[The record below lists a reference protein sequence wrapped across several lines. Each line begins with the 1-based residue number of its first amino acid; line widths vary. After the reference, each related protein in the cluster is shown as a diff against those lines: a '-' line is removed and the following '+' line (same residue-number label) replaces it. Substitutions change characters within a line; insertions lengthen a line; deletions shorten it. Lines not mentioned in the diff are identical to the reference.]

1 MSDPEKNNP
10 KEEPGSLKEDSS
22 FPDEEYLFS
31 EDEPTTGSF
40 DALQPQQPS
49 EQPVES
55 PPKKSM
61 SFPDISKLF
70 EKVKIK
76 PILEAVQQNFMLRI
90 ALIVILVLLITVL
103 IYRCSSNPLAEKTN
117 EKIVAISVK
126 HTTSKPQDVIVSSVP
141 AVTLRSK
148 PQTSYNGTGMNEDQF
163 QRLEKANSDLQSQ
176 VRDLSSQMS
185 NLRSNVDTTTA
196 SLKLVAE
203 QLSQLATT
211 IGNEAQKSAVLA
223 EQIKHQQKNPFV
235 ATKME
240 AVVPQIQCALQAII
254 PGRAWLVCSNGETL
268 TVRQGTQVYNY
279 GEVRYIDAT
288 SGQVLTSS
296 GQTIAFSQED
306 S

>member
-31 EDEPTTGSF
+31 EEEPTMGSF
-40 DALQPQQPS
+40 DALQPQQSS
-49 EQPVES
+49 EQAAAS
-55 PPKKSM
+55 PSKKSL
-61 SFPDISKLF
+61 SFTDISKLF
-70 EKVKIK
+70 EKIKIK
-76 PILEAVQQNFMLRI
+76 PIIDAVQQNFMLRI

-103 IYRCSSNPLAEKTN
+103 LYRCSANPLAEKTT
-117 EKIVAISVK
+117 EKIAAIPVQ
-126 HTTSKPQDVIVSSVP
+126 HTISKSQEVIVPSVP
-141 AVTLRSK
+141 AVTLRS
-148 PQTSYNGTGMNEDQF
+148 QSSYSGSGMTEDQF
-163 QRLEKANSDLQSQ
+163 QRLEKVNSDLQSQ

-223 EQIKHQQKNPFV
+223 EQIQQQQKNPFG
-235 ATKME
+235 ATRME

-254 PGRAWLVCSNGETL
+254 AGRAWLVCSNGETL

-279 GEVRYIDAT
+279 GEVRYIDAI

-296 GQTIAFSQED
+296 GQTITFSQED

>member
-31 EDEPTTGSF
+31 EEEPTMGSF
-40 DALQPQQPS
+40 DALQPQQSS
-49 EQPVES
+49 EQAAAS
-55 PPKKSM
+55 PSKKSL

-70 EKVKIK
+70 EKIKIK
-76 PILEAVQQNFMLRI
+76 PIIDAVQQNFMLRI

-103 IYRCSSNPLAEKTN
+103 LYRCSANPLAEKTT
-117 EKIVAISVK
+117 EKIAAIPVQ
-126 HTTSKPQDVIVSSVP
+126 HTISKSQEVIVPSVP
-141 AVTLRSK
+141 AVTLRS
-148 PQTSYNGTGMNEDQF
+148 QSSYSGSGMTEDQF
-163 QRLEKANSDLQSQ
+163 QRLEKVNSDLQSQ

-185 NLRSNVDTTTA
+185 NLRSNADTTTA

-203 QLSQLATT
+203 QLSQLVAT

-223 EQIKHQQKNPFV
+223 EQIQQHQKNPFG
-235 ATKME
+235 ATRME

-254 PGRAWLVCSNGETL
+254 AGRAWLVCSNGETL

-279 GEVRYIDAT
+279 GEVRYIDAI

-296 GQTIAFSQED
+296 GQTITFSQED

>member
-1 MSDPEKNNP
+1 
-10 KEEPGSLKEDSS
+10 
-22 FPDEEYLFS
+22 
-31 EDEPTTGSF
+31 
-40 DALQPQQPS
+40 
-49 EQPVES
+49 
-55 PPKKSM
+55 M

-126 HTTSKPQDVIVSSVP
+126 HATSKPQDVIVSSVP
-141 AVTLRSK
+141 VVTLRSK
-148 PQTSYNGTGMNEDQF
+148 PQTTYNATGMNEDQF
-163 QRLEKANSDLQSQ
+163 QRLEKVNSDLQSQ

-223 EQIKHQQKNPFV
+223 EQIKQQQKNPFG

-254 PGRAWLVCSNGETL
+254 AGRAWLVCSNGETL

-279 GEVRYIDAT
+279 GEVRYIDAI
-288 SGQVLTSS
+288 SGRVLTSS
-296 GQTIAFSQED
+296 GQTITFSKED

>member
-1 MSDPEKNNP
+1 MMSDPEKNNP

-31 EDEPTTGSF
+31 EEEPTMGSF
-40 DALQPQQPS
+40 DALQPQQSS
-49 EQPVES
+49 EQAAAS
-55 PPKKSM
+55 PSKKSL

-70 EKVKIK
+70 EKIKIK
-76 PILEAVQQNFMLRI
+76 PIIDAVQQNFMLRI

-103 IYRCSSNPLAEKTN
+103 LYRCSANPLAEKTT
-117 EKIVAISVK
+117 EKIAAIPVQ
-126 HTTSKPQDVIVSSVP
+126 HTISKSQEVIVPSVP
-141 AVTLRSK
+141 AVTLRS
-148 PQTSYNGTGMNEDQF
+148 QSSYSGSGMTEDQF
-163 QRLEKANSDLQSQ
+163 QRLEKVNSDLQSQ

-185 NLRSNVDTTTA
+185 NLRSNADTTTA

-203 QLSQLATT
+203 QLSQLVAT

-223 EQIKHQQKNPFV
+223 EQIQQQQKNPFG
-235 ATKME
+235 ATRME

-254 PGRAWLVCSNGETL
+254 AGRAWLVCSNGETL

-279 GEVRYIDAT
+279 GEVRYIDAI

-296 GQTIAFSQED
+296 GQTITFSQED

>member
-31 EDEPTTGSF
+31 EEEPTMGSF
-40 DALQPQQPS
+40 DALQPQQSS
-49 EQPVES
+49 EQAAAS
-55 PPKKSM
+55 PSKKSL

-70 EKVKIK
+70 EKIKIK
-76 PILEAVQQNFMLRI
+76 PIIDAVQQNFMLRI

-103 IYRCSSNPLAEKTN
+103 LYRCSANPLAEKTT
-117 EKIVAISVK
+117 EKIAAIPVQ
-126 HTTSKPQDVIVSSVP
+126 HTISKSQEVIVPSVP
-141 AVTLRSK
+141 AVTLRS
-148 PQTSYNGTGMNEDQF
+148 QSSYSGSGMTEDQF
-163 QRLEKANSDLQSQ
+163 QRLEKVNSDLQSQ

-185 NLRSNVDTTTA
+185 NLRSNADTTTA

-203 QLSQLATT
+203 QLSQLVAT

-223 EQIKHQQKNPFV
+223 EQIQQQQKNPFG
-235 ATKME
+235 ATRME

-254 PGRAWLVCSNGETL
+254 AGRAWLVCSNGETL

-279 GEVRYIDAT
+279 GEVRYIDAI

-296 GQTIAFSQED
+296 GQTITFSQED

>member
-31 EDEPTTGSF
+31 EEEPTMGSF
-40 DALQPQQPS
+40 DALQPQQSS
-49 EQPVES
+49 EQAAAS
-55 PPKKSM
+55 PSKKSL
-61 SFPDISKLF
+61 SFPEISKLF
-70 EKVKIK
+70 EKIKIK
-76 PILEAVQQNFMLRI
+76 PILDAVQQNFMLRI

-103 IYRCSSNPLAEKTN
+103 LYRCSANPLAEKTT
-117 EKIVAISVK
+117 EKIAAIPVQ
-126 HTTSKPQDVIVSSVP
+126 HTISKPQEVIVSSVP

-148 PQTSYNGTGMNEDQF
+148 SQSSYSGSGMTEDQF
-163 QRLEKANSDLQSQ
+163 QLLEKVNSDLQSQ

-185 NLRSNVDTTTA
+185 NLRSNVDTTTS

-211 IGNEAQKSAVLA
+211 IGNEAQKSAALA
-223 EQIKHQQKNPFV
+223 EQIKQQQKNPFG
-235 ATKME
+235 ATRME

-254 PGRAWLVCSNGETL
+254 AGRAWLVCSNGETL

-279 GEVRYIDAT
+279 GEVRYIDAI

-296 GQTIAFSQED
+296 GQTITFSQED